1 MGVSLNLNPRIRYS
15 DLGGEQQRRANEDAY
30 WHKADMPH
38 TATNVCFWQK
48 SGRLYNL
55 RVLERTDTRHAV
67 GSNPVSAQFLWKTG
81 TMPKMSRDFWHN
93 SPKNFQIRDA
103 ENQCLR

>member
-48 SGRLYNL
+48 SGRVYNL
-55 RVLERTDTRHAV
+55 RVVERTDTLPRS
-67 GSNPVSAQFLWKTG
+67 GIKPGLRPVSLENG
-81 TMPKMSRDFWHN
+81 N
-93 SPKNFQIRDA
+93 NA
-103 ENQCLR
+103 EDEQRLLAR